1 MSQLSSA
8 VLEAFKEFDSPTIFN
23 AVVLKLGLPN
33 EDYTDHQ
40 IRCLLPE
47 LVPVIGY
54 AVTVEVTSNDSG
66 FGGGALG
73 RLLRTD
79 RCDTRAS
86 DRGDEGCGLAART
99 RR

>member
-1 MSQLSSA
+1 MSQLCST

-47 LVPVIGY
+47 LAPVIGY
-54 AVTVEVTSNDSG
+54 TVTVEVTSNDADSV
-66 FGGGALG
+66 AIP
-73 RLLRTD
+73 
-79 RCDTRAS
+79 
-86 DRGDEGCGLAART
+86 
-99 RR
+99 